1 MSSLQDVNSALR
13 IHFRECFIDI
23 THSAE
28 IPRSIAEQALLHRPF
43 LEWVQKC
50 RDSNLVIHDLYIQ
63 SVDMFGPKVGFIKFR
78 TSVTANGVTKTHIVF
93 LRSDAVGVLVVL
105 ICNGV
110 RYLVLTRQARVPTGS
125 SNFLE
130 IPAGMMDT
138 SGDVVGVALDEL
150 EQETGITLNSDQL
163 SKLVPI
169 VPSAGGTC
177 EVVYLFSC
185 EIECTKE
192 KLEEFQ
198 GKLTGLIKEGEVIT
212 LQVLSLE
219 DTNKMIDEGNQP
231 IDGKLLAALRAYER
245 KLEAAVKSV
254 SQSKGAGS
262 GESCDN

>member
-1 MSSLQDVNSALR
+1 MSSPQNVSSALR
-13 IHFRECFIDI
+13 IHFRECVIDV

-50 RDSNLVIHDLYIQ
+50 RDSKLVIHDLYIQ
-63 SVDMFGPKVGFIKFR
+63 SVDMFGPNVGFIKFR

-125 SNFLE
+125 ANFLE
-130 IPAGMMDT
+130 IPAGMMDA
-138 SGDVVGVALDEL
+138 SGDVKGVALKEL
-150 EQETGITLNSDQL
+150 EEETGITIHSDQL
-163 SKLVPI
+163 SKIVSM

-177 EVVYLFSC
+177 ETLHLFSC

-192 KLEEFQ
+192 KLEEYQ

-212 LQVLSLE
+212 LEVLSLE
-219 DTNKMIDEGNQP
+219 DTMTMIDEGNEE
-231 IDGKLLAALRAYER
+231 IDSKLAIAAMKYDR
-245 KLEAAVKSV
+245 KLQAAVKTL
-254 SQSKGAGS
+254 SQFKGAGS
-262 GESCDN
+262 E